1 MTSRQRGNLQVT
13 GGTAIPPKAPLYFC
27 RLPTVAGAEVA
38 GATTELE
45 DLEEEPVCHSTVS
58 DLDTG
63 LNAEPSIQDSLEVL
77 VVGAG

>member
-1 MTSRQRGNLQVT
+1 M
-13 GGTAIPPKAPLYFC
+13 
-27 RLPTVAGAEVA
+27 AGAEVA

-45 DLEEEPVCHSTVS
+45 DLEEEPVCHSPVS
-58 DLDTG
+58 DLDTS